1 MRIALFADS
10 WFPTVDGVAVSAMAD
25 YLRLQE
31 QGHDVT
37 VYVPKMPGMK
47 KNGAPVH
54 PWLSLPVPHYKDH
67 AVAMLPPPSFLTK
80 VGGYDLVYYHGTTP
94 SFAYSCL
101 AQARLLG
108 QRFVWRFTTF
118 VPDYLRHAE
127 SFIHS
132 YAAPYIG
139 DRLANYAAKG
149 ASNLMDKVWTHF
161 LQHVPYAVVANES
174 CANYVAERSKAKVLV
189 IPPRPLPPGRVQA
202 DPLPNIPRGKR
213 IALLSRLSP
222 EKSLEPA
229 IDTFIQHISPKH
241 PDAHLIMMGDGPAR
255 EGLERRANGH
265 PNVKFVG
272 MVPNEKVHNW
282 LSHSDLFL
290 FTSLSETHG
299 LVVEEAKRASLP
311 VVAFD
316 DDRGVAAQVRDGN
329 CGRLAPAGRNDVLGA
344 MANELLSNEPLRK
357 ELGAQAKKDHE
368 RTSAPV
374 QAFFPDLWL

>member
-10 WFPTVDGVAVSAMAD
+10 WFPTIDGVAVSAMAD

-37 VYVPKMPGMK
+37 VYVPKLPGVTK
-47 KNGAPVH
+47 GTAVNT
-54 PWLSLPVPHYKDH
+54 WLSLPVPHYKDH
-67 AVAMLPPPSFLTK
+67 AVAFLPPPSFLTK

-127 SFIHS
+127 SFIHD
-132 YAAPYIG
+132 YAAPYVG
-139 DRLANYAAKG
+139 KRVANYAARGVSK
-149 ASNLMDKVWTHF
+149 LMGKAWEHF
-161 LQHVPYAVVANES
+161 LRHVPYAVVANES
-174 CANYVAERSKAKVLV
+174 CANYVADRSQAKVIV
-189 IPPRPLPPGRVQA
+189 IPPRPLPAGRVNG
-202 DPLPNIPRGKR
+202 DPLVGIPRGKR
-213 IALLSRLSP
+213 IAVLSRLSP
-222 EKSLEPA
+222 EKNLEA
-229 IDTFIQHISPKH
+229 AVDTFTEHIYPKH
-241 PDAHLIMMGDGPAR
+241 KDAHLIMMGDGPAR
-255 EGLERRANGH
+255 PMLEKRANGN

-272 MVPNEKVHNW
+272 MVPNEKVHSW
-282 LSHSDLFL
+282 LSYSDLFM

-316 DDRGVAAQVRDGN
+316 DDRGVTAQLRGSD
-329 CGRLAPAGRNDVLGA
+329 CGRLVAAGRTDLLGEA
-344 MANELLSNEPLRK
+344 VSELLAGDGERK
-357 ELGAQAKKDHE
+357 AMGARAKADHE
-368 RTSAPV
+368 RRSAPV
-374 QAFFPDLWL
+374 QAFFHDLWL